1 MGFDRDILNFIDEY
15 VKAISESS
23 AAVFAGAGL
32 SIPAGAVNWKELLRA
47 PASRLGLSVDRESDL
62 VAIAQYIYNDSN
74 TRTPLTELINDFFNK
89 SGQITRNHNLIVN
102 LPIKTVWTT
111 NYDRFIEQAFLESGK
126 TPDVKKRVIDLSSIR
141 SNRDA
146 VVYKMHGD
154 VDLAQDAILIKD
166 DYEMYD
172 TKNQMFSIALKGD
185 LVSKT
190 FLFVGFSFEDP
201 NLEHILSK
209 IRILVDGHTRTHY
222 CFIKRVKEADY
233 KETEEFQYDK
243 IKQELKCADL
253 KRYSIKPLLID
264 EYNEITEILEMISE
278 RYNRRNILISGS
290 AYSYEDFE
298 IKGIKAQDFIHDLSK
313 ALSKCG
319 FKIATGFG
327 LGVGS
332 GVINGVLERMSEEN
346 SKNIDNYLLMRPF
359 PQYAKEGE
367 NLEKL
372 WHSYRENLLQ
382 ECGIAIFIFG
392 NKNDPEKGM
401 INAEGVEKE
410 FEIAY
415 ANNVKVIPIGVT
427 GYASKLLFE
436 RLMVDYEEF
445 YPEFPRLKDDFIKLN
460 EKGIDHEEVIRTIL
474 KIVTSIRG
482 GT

>member
-1 MGFDRDILNFIDEY
+1 MHA
-15 VKAISESS
+15 K
-23 AAVFAGAGL
+23 
-32 SIPAGAVNWKELLRA
+32 
-47 PASRLGLSVDRESDL
+47 RLGLDVDRESDL
-62 VAIAQYIYNDSN
+62 VALAQYIYNDSD
-74 TRTPLTELINDFFNK
+74 TRTPLTELINDFFSK
-89 SGQITRNHNLIVN
+89 KGKITRNHHFIVN
-102 LPIKTVWTT
+102 LPIETVWTT
-111 NYDRFIEQAFLESGK
+111 NYDKFIEQAFIESGK
-126 TPDVKKRVIDLSSIR
+126 TPDVKKRVTDLSSIK

-154 VDLAQDAILIKD
+154 VELAQEAILIKD

-190 FLFVGFSFEDP
+190 FLFIGFSFEDP

-222 CFIKRVKEADY
+222 CFIKRVIESECDSA
-233 KETEEFQYDK
+233 EEFQYHK

-264 EYNEITEILEMISE
+264 DYDEITEILEMISE

-290 AYSYEDFE
+290 AESFQEFE
-298 IKGIKAQDFIHDLSK
+298 IKGLTAQDFIHELSKDLSQ
-313 ALSKCG
+313 CG

-346 SKNIDNYLLMRPF
+346 SRNMDNYLIMRPF

-367 NLEKL
+367 DLQAL
-372 WHSYRENLLQ
+372 WYSYRENLLQ

-392 NKNDPEKGM
+392 NKTDPKKG
-401 INAEGVEKE
+401 IIHATGVEKE
-410 FEIAY
+410 FEIALK
-415 ANNVKVIPIGVT
+415 NNVKVIPIGVT
-427 GYASKLLFE
+427 GYASKLLFK
-436 RLMVDYEEF
+436 RLMEDYEKF
-445 YPEFPRLKDDFIKLN
+445 YPDFPHIKDNFIKLN
-460 EKGIDHEEVIRTIL
+460 EEGIEYKELISNII

-482 GT
+482 GE